1 MIEPDTRQQANL
13 ERAREKRLDPVHLA
27 FESVFDSVFDS
38 VSTLFRETGSIYH
51 QIVGLS
57 FRSGGAHG
65 THIELVKVPD
75 TAPVL
80 IERMRSKCGSVAHE
94 HFAKNLPD
102 NIPGLSHPERRTLA
116 VIEIHD
122 AASVATAYCRVSR
135 STRELTR
142 GVLSKKDATATSLKR
157 PA

>member
-1 MIEPDTRQQANL
+1 MIEPDTRQQANDDG
-13 ERAREKRLDPVHLA
+13 AREIRLDPAHMA
-27 FESVFDSVFDS
+27 FESVFDS

-51 QIVGLS
+51 QIIGLS
-57 FRSGGAHG
+57 FRSGGVHG

-80 IERMRSKCGSVAHE
+80 VERMRSKCGAVAHV

-102 NIPGLSHPERRTLA
+102 NIPGLPHPERRTLA

-122 AASVATAYCRVSR
+122 DDSVATAFCRVNR

-142 GVLSKKDATATSLKR
+142 GVLLKKNAAGSSSLQ